1 MITSNLFCSLSINS
15 SYGKLS
21 DIFLFD
27 NKLENFVFHDSEKT
41 IFYVIFSDMENML
54 CEISIKHA
62 KIYDERFKLHIII
75 IVIYR
80 YPYRYFPTTETF

>member
-62 KIYDERFKLHIII
+62 KIYGDRFKLHI
-75 IVIYR
+75 
-80 YPYRYFPTTETF
+80 FHNSHL